1 MNPEMFTTDK
11 DLVTIVP
18 AISFAFGR
26 PKDRSTENA
35 AGATTAPKNNAAPSH
50 AAKRMSLIE
59 LRISLDL
66 SKTAADGDAYGPSIR
81 SQHSVKIVDLC
92 QEPDFGM
99 PNCRYWVITWIRHT
113 Q

>member
-1 MNPEMFTTDK
+1 MMNPEMFTTDR

-18 AISFAFGR
+18 AISFAFGKS
-26 PKDRSTENA
+26 KDRSTENA

-66 SKTAADGDAYGPSIR
+66 SKTVAGGDACGPSHSPGTQSKSLICAR
-81 SQHSVKIVDLC
+81 SRI
-92 QEPDFGM
+92 FG
-99 PNCRYWVITWIRHT
+99 CLISGIG
-113 Q
+113 